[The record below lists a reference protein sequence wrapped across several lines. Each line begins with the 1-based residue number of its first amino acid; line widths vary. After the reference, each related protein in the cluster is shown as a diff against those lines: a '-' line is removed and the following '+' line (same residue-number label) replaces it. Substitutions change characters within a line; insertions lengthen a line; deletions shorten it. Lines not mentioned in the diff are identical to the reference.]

1 DGRHRAGAAP
11 AHGDAL
17 RPARGHSCQAG
28 YRGVRPRRAPGPRPP
43 SLRGGGG
50 AAMAGRRRGDART
63 GRRPAGCATGTCRRP
78 YRTAAGGTAVTALLE
93 MRAVTRVHG
102 HGARE
107 VTALRGVDLAVQPGE
122 FVALMGPSGSGK
134 STLLHLAGGLAL
146 PTSGEVLVA
155 GKSLTRLSP
164 AERAVL
170 RRDVLGYVF
179 QERNLLPG
187 LTALENVAFPLE
199 LAGLR
204 TRPARAAALG
214 ALAEVGIEELASR
227 MPAELSGGQ

>member
-1 DGRHRAGAAP
+1 
-11 AHGDAL
+11 
-17 RPARGHSCQAG
+17 
-28 YRGVRPRRAPGPRPP
+28 
-43 SLRGGGG
+43 
-50 AAMAGRRRGDART
+50 M
-63 GRRPAGCATGTCRRP
+63 
-78 YRTAAGGTAVTALLE
+78 TALLE

-146 PTSGEVLVA
+146 PTSGEVLVD
-155 GKSLTRLSP
+155 GKSLADLSP

-179 QERNLLPG
+179 QELNLLPG

-227 MPAELSGGQ
+227 MPAELSGGQSQRVAIARSLVGPRRLLLADEPTGALDSVSGRDIITLLRHRADAGAGVVLVTHEPRFAAWADRTLQLRDGDVVGVAAPEVTPWSA

>member
-1 DGRHRAGAAP
+1 
-11 AHGDAL
+11 
-17 RPARGHSCQAG
+17 
-28 YRGVRPRRAPGPRPP
+28 
-43 SLRGGGG
+43 
-50 AAMAGRRRGDART
+50 M
-63 GRRPAGCATGTCRRP
+63 
-78 YRTAAGGTAVTALLE
+78 TALLE

-107 VTALRGVDLAVQPGE
+107 VTALRGVYLAVQPGE

-146 PTSGEVLVA
+146 PTSGEVLVD
-155 GKSLTRLSP
+155 GESLTDLSE

-179 QERNLLPG
+179 QEFNLLPG

-227 MPAELSGGQ
+227 MPAELSGGQSQRVAIARSLVGPRRLLLADEPTGALDSMSGRDIIALLRGRADAGAGVVLVTHEPRFAAWADRTLQLRDGDVVGVAAPEVTPWSA

>member
-1 DGRHRAGAAP
+1 
-11 AHGDAL
+11 
-17 RPARGHSCQAG
+17 
-28 YRGVRPRRAPGPRPP
+28 
-43 SLRGGGG
+43 
-50 AAMAGRRRGDART
+50 M
-63 GRRPAGCATGTCRRP
+63 
-78 YRTAAGGTAVTALLE
+78 TALLE

-146 PTSGEVLVA
+146 PTSGEVLVD
-155 GKSLTRLSP
+155 GKSLTDLSE

-179 QERNLLPG
+179 QELNLLPG

-227 MPAELSGGQ
+227 MPAELSGGQSQRVAIARSLVGPRRLLLADEPTGALDSMSGRDIIALLRSRADAGAGVVLVTHEPRFAAWADRTLQLRDGDVVGVAAPEVTPWSA

>member
-1 DGRHRAGAAP
+1 
-11 AHGDAL
+11 
-17 RPARGHSCQAG
+17 
-28 YRGVRPRRAPGPRPP
+28 
-43 SLRGGGG
+43 
-50 AAMAGRRRGDART
+50 M
-63 GRRPAGCATGTCRRP
+63 
-78 YRTAAGGTAVTALLE
+78 TALLE

-122 FVALMGPSGSGK
+122 FIALMGPSGSGK

-146 PTSGEVLVA
+146 PTSGEVLVD
-155 GKSLTRLSP
+155 GKSLADLS
-164 AERAVL
+164 AADRAVL

-179 QERNLLPG
+179 QELNLLPG

-204 TRPARAAALG
+204 TRPARTAALG

-227 MPAELSGGQ
+227 MPAELSGGQSQRVAIARSLVGPRRLLLADEPTGALDSVSGRDIIALLRSRADEGAGVVLVTHEPRFAAWADRTLQLRDGGVVGVAAPGVTPWSA

>member
-1 DGRHRAGAAP
+1 
-11 AHGDAL
+11 
-17 RPARGHSCQAG
+17 
-28 YRGVRPRRAPGPRPP
+28 
-43 SLRGGGG
+43 
-50 AAMAGRRRGDART
+50 M
-63 GRRPAGCATGTCRRP
+63 
-78 YRTAAGGTAVTALLE
+78 TALLE

-146 PTSGEVLVA
+146 PTSGEVLVD
-155 GKSLTRLSP
+155 GKSLTDLSE

-179 QERNLLPG
+179 QEFNLLPG

-227 MPAELSGGQ
+227 MPAELSGGQSQRVAIARSLVGPRRLLLADEPTGALDSMSGRDIIALLRGRADAGAGVVLVTHEPRFAAWADRTLQLRDGGVVGVAAPGVTPWSA

>member
-1 DGRHRAGAAP
+1 
-11 AHGDAL
+11 
-17 RPARGHSCQAG
+17 
-28 YRGVRPRRAPGPRPP
+28 
-43 SLRGGGG
+43 
-50 AAMAGRRRGDART
+50 M
-63 GRRPAGCATGTCRRP
+63 
-78 YRTAAGGTAVTALLE
+78 TALLE

-146 PTSGEVLVA
+146 PTSGEVLVD
-155 GKSLTRLSP
+155 GKSLADLS
-164 AERAVL
+164 AADRAVL

-179 QERNLLPG
+179 QELNLLPG

-204 TRPARAAALG
+204 TRPARTAALG

-227 MPAELSGGQ
+227 MPAELSGGQSQRVAIARSLVGPRRLLLADEPTGALDSVSGRDIIALLRSRADEGAGVVLVTHEPRFAAWADRTLQLRDGGVVGVAAPGVTPWSA

>member
-1 DGRHRAGAAP
+1 
-11 AHGDAL
+11 
-17 RPARGHSCQAG
+17 
-28 YRGVRPRRAPGPRPP
+28 
-43 SLRGGGG
+43 
-50 AAMAGRRRGDART
+50 M
-63 GRRPAGCATGTCRRP
+63 
-78 YRTAAGGTAVTALLE
+78 TALLE

-146 PTSGEVLVA
+146 PTSGEVLVD
-155 GKSLTRLSP
+155 GKSLTDLSE

-179 QERNLLPG
+179 QELNLLPG

-227 MPAELSGGQ
+227 MPAELSGGQSQRVAIARSLVGPRRLLLADEPTGALDSMSGRDIIALLRGRADAGAGVVLVTHEPRFAAWADRTLQLRDGDVVGVAAPEVTPWSA